1 MVARFIA
8 NLIGAIADSPL
19 IYCVGLP
26 FGVDIYG
33 QWMVGTGETVNGS
46 QLAARPTGKINTNTG
61 GEKNAEGKEDSLV
74 SLSFRWW

>member
-33 QWMVGTGETVNGS
+33 QMNVGV
-46 QLAARPTGKINTNTG
+46 
-61 GEKNAEGKEDSLV
+61 
-74 SLSFRWW
+74 W